1 MTDQSDLRTD
11 IALIHKD
18 IAQIEKTLGKLDST
32 LEKIAG
38 ISKTLALQE
47 RIVENHEKRL
57 DEIDDKISLH
67 HKEEEDFRK
76 QLQRQIRELS
86 ESNRGYIEDFK
97 ATNAN
102 EREARHKEVIASIE
116 SLRIELKEKN
126 KEQDAKISAL
136 ENWRW
141 WVMGV
146 GVAVTTIVTLAWKT
160 FFGG

>member
-47 RIVENHEKRL
+47 RIVEIHEKRL
-57 DEIDDKISLH
+57 DEIDEKISTH
-67 HKEEEDFRK
+67 HKEEEEFRK

-97 ATNAN
+97 TANAV
-102 EREARHKEVIASIE
+102 EREARHREVMSSIE
-116 SLRIELKEKN
+116 ALRKELKEKN
-126 KEQDAKISAL
+126 NEQDAKITAL

-146 GVAVTTIVTLAWKT
+146 GITVTTIVTFAWKS
-160 FFGG
+160 FFG

>member
-18 IAQIEKTLGKLDST
+18 IAQIEKTLSKLDAT
-32 LEKIAG
+32 LEKISG

-47 RIVENHEKRL
+47 RIVEIHEKRL
-57 DEIDDKISLH
+57 DEIDEKISLH
-67 HKEEEDFRK
+67 HKEEEEFRK
-76 QLQRQIRELS
+76 QLQKQIQDLS
-86 ESNRGYIEDFK
+86 ESNRSYIEDFK
-97 ATNAN
+97 STNAM
-102 EREARHKEVIASIE
+102 EREARHKEVISSIE
-116 SLRIELKEKN
+116 ALRKELKEKN
-126 KEQDAKISAL
+126 DEQDAKISAL

>member
-76 QLQRQIRELS
+76 QLQKQIQELS
-86 ESNRGYIEDFK
+86 ESNRDYIEDFK
-97 ATNAN
+97 TANAS
-102 EREARHKEVIASIE
+102 EREMRHKEVIASIE

-126 KEQDAKISAL
+126 KEQDGKIAAL